1 MFNLICN
8 NLLLQ
13 DRLYPDKNQLL
24 EVQWKALSILKKVLI
39 SSRNLLEMTQE
50 LLIKNCIKKII
61 AKILKGPV
69 AHKDKR
75 NVKKRE
81 KLNK

>member
-1 MFNLICN
+1 MLNLICN

-24 EVQWKALSILKKVLI
+24 EVQSKALSILKKELI

-61 AKILKGPV
+61 TKILKGPV
-69 AHKDKR
+69 DHRNKR

-81 KLNK
+81 NK